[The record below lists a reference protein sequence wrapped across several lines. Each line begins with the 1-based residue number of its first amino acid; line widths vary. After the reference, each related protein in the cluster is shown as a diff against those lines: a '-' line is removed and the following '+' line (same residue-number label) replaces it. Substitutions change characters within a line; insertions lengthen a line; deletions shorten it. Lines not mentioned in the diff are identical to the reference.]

1 MNDILSEL
9 NPQQREVALHAGHCL
24 SIACPGSGKTKMLA
38 TKAATLL
45 NEGERVCAVTF
56 TRDAAL
62 ELRERTMK
70 LADPRTKGNLLVG
83 TFHSVCMLMAS
94 PRKHQ
99 GEFGRSIL
107 SKMQS
112 PFSSPWN
119 LVKEGV
125 RIGYIIRAIRESGTK
140 VKLRDA
146 TPIIELA
153 KEAGTIPEDL
163 DPELQAMVSIYIKL
177 MEEANV
183 IDFQDI
189 ILKTNLALRNKS
201 MSTLPVDHLLVDEYQ
216 DTDKAQYEWTAHH
229 GRAGVALTVVGDD
242 DQSIY
247 AFRRALGYSGMERF
261 ANEFGARQVQLGIN
275 YRCRT
280 EILRAAETLISRNT
294 ERIEKRLFAQK
305 GEGGVVNWERFKDAS
320 TEYAAVA
327 EEAAGAL
334 AEGATFAVI
343 SRTNDELT
351 LLQAAMHMR
360 GVPHRKTDGRSIFD
374 CPEVQVYAALLR
386 SLVKPASNDLDQVL
400 AWAGMENDDAG
411 KIRRLFGTNI
421 FIGSK
426 DDFQNA
432 GISARGSEI
441 WRTFAKRHGAW
452 LSQLQQG
459 HMATVNYGVYE
470 WLGETLQKPHNPAV
484 LDAAHQMYEFDGT
497 TLEDHLAKMRARE
510 LSQSQ
515 ADKKGAE
522 HEDQA
527 PVAMLTTAHGS
538 KGLEFDRVWI
548 VGLQAGSF
556 PSEKSSLEEERRLM
570 FVAMT
575 RAREA
580 LFISATKEKK
590 PSMFIFE
597 AGIELDI

>member
-9 NPQQREVALHAGHCL
+9 NPQQREVALHVGHCL

-45 NEGERVCAVTF
+45 NEGEKVCAVTF

-70 LADPRTKGNLLVG
+70 LADPRTKSNLLVG

-94 PRKHQ
+94 PRKHK
-99 GEFGRSIL
+99 GEFGRAIL
-107 SKMQS
+107 EKMHS
-112 PFSSPWN
+112 PFSGPWN
-119 LVKEGV
+119 LVTEGV
-125 RIGYIIRAIRESGTK
+125 RVGYVIRAIRESG
-140 VKLRDA
+140 VKIQLRDA
-146 TPIIELA
+146 TPVIELA
-153 KEAGTIPEDL
+153 KEAGSIPETL
-163 DPELQAMVSIYIKL
+163 DPELQEMVRIYIKL
-177 MEEANV
+177 MEDAHV

-189 ILKTNLALRNKS
+189 ILKTNLALRDKS

-261 ANEFGARQVQLGIN
+261 ANEFGALQVQLGIN
-275 YRCRT
+275 YRCRS
-280 EILRAAETLISRNT
+280 EILGAAETLISRNT
-294 ERIEKRLFAQK
+294 ERIQKRLFAQK
-305 GEGGVVNWERFKDAS
+305 GEGGVVTWERFKDAS

-334 AEGATFAVI
+334 AEGASFAVI

-351 LLQAAMHMR
+351 LLQAAMHTR

-386 SLVKPASNDLDQVL
+386 SLIKPVSNDLDQVL
-400 AWAGMENDDAG
+400 AWAGMDNNDASQ
-411 KIRRLFGTNI
+411 IRKLFGSSI
-421 FIGSK
+421 IIGSK
-426 DDFQNA
+426 EDFQTA
-432 GISARGSEI
+432 GMSDRGIEI

-452 LSQLQQG
+452 TAQKQQG
-459 HMATVNYGVYE
+459 HLATVNYGVYE
-470 WLGETLQKPHNPAV
+470 WLAETLQKPHNPAV
-484 LDAAHQMYEFDGT
+484 LDAAHQMYEVDDS
-497 TLEDHLAKMRARE
+497 TLEEHLAKMRARE

-515 ADKKGAE
+515 ADKKGEEAE
-522 HEDQA
+522 QSG

-580 LFISATKEKK
+580 LFISGTKDKK
-590 PSMFIFE
+590 PSMFVVE
-597 AGIELDI
+597 AGITLG

>member
-1 MNDILSEL
+1 MSDILSEL
-9 NPQQREVALHAGHCL
+9 NPQQREVALHLGHCL

-45 NEGERVCAVTF
+45 NEGEKVCAVTF

-70 LADPRTKGNLLVG
+70 LADPRTKANLLVG
-83 TFHSVCMLMAS
+83 TFHSVSLLMAF
-94 PRKHQ
+94 PRKHK
-99 GEFGRSIL
+99 GEFGQAIL
-107 SKMQS
+107 QKMHS
-112 PFSSPWN
+112 PFTQQWN

-125 RIGYIIRAIRESGTK
+125 RIGYLLRAIRESHAK
-140 VKLRDA
+140 IQLRDA
-146 TPIIELA
+146 TPVIELA
-153 KEAGTIPEDL
+153 KEAGNIPEHL
-163 DPELQAMVSIYIKL
+163 DPEVREMVSIYLKL
-177 MEEANV
+177 MDDANV

-189 ILKTNLALRNKS
+189 ILKTNLALRDQS
-201 MSTLPVDHLLVDEYQ
+201 MSTLPVNHLLVDEYQ

-261 ANEFGARQVQLGIN
+261 AKEFGAQQVQLGIN
-275 YRCRT
+275 YRCRA
-280 EILRAAETLISRNT
+280 EILGTAETLIRRNT
-294 ERIEKRLFAQK
+294 ERIEKRLFANK
-305 GEGGVVNWERFKDAS
+305 GPGGVVTWERFKDS
-320 TEYAAVA
+320 TAEYAAVA
-327 EEAAGAL
+327 EEAFGAL

-351 LLQAAMHMR
+351 LLQAAMHSR

-386 SLVKPASNDLDQVL
+386 SLIKPVGNDLDQVL
-400 AWAGMENDDAG
+400 AWAGMESDDAG
-411 KIRRLFGTNI
+411 RIRKLFGTSI
-421 FIGSK
+421 IIGSK
-426 DDFQNA
+426 EDFQHA
-432 GISARGSEI
+432 GISDRGIEI
-441 WRTFAKRHGAW
+441 WRTFAKRYAA
-452 LSQLQQG
+452 LNTQKQQG
-459 HMATVNYGVYE
+459 RLATVNFGVYE

-484 LDAAHQMYEFDGT
+484 LAAAHQMYEPEDC
-497 TLEDHLAKMRARE
+497 TLEEHLAKMRSRE
-510 LSQSQ
+510 LKQSQSE
-515 ADKKGAE
+515 KGADASDE
-522 HEDQA
+522 G

-548 VGLQAGSF
+548 VGLQTGSF
-556 PSEKSSLEEERRLM
+556 PSDKSSLEEERRLM

-580 LFISATKEKK
+580 LFLSGTRDKK
-590 PSMFIFE
+590 PSIFITE
-597 AGIELDI
+597 AGIDPV

>member
-45 NEGERVCAVTF
+45 NEGEKVCAVTF
-56 TRDAAL
+56 TRDAAI

-70 LADPRTKGNLLVG
+70 LADPRTKANLLVG

-94 PRKHQ
+94 PRTHKS
-99 GEFGRSIL
+99 EFGRAVL
-107 SKMQS
+107 GKMQS
-112 PFSSPWN
+112 PFSTPWN

-125 RIGYIIRAIRESGTK
+125 RVGYVIRAIRESGAK
-140 VKLRDA
+140 IQLRDA
-146 TPIIELA
+146 TPVIELA
-153 KEAGTIPEDL
+153 KEADSIPEHL
-163 DPELQAMVSIYIKL
+163 DPELQEMVRIYIKL
-177 MEEANV
+177 MDEARV

-189 ILKTNLALRNKS
+189 ILKTNLALRDKS

-216 DTDKAQYEWTAHH
+216 DTDKAQYEWTSHH
-229 GRAGVALTVVGDD
+229 GRAGIALTVVGDD

-261 ANEFGARQVQLGIN
+261 AKEFGALQVQLGIN
-275 YRCRT
+275 YRCHA
-280 EILRAAETLISRNT
+280 EILGAAETLISHNT
-294 ERIEKRLFAQK
+294 ERIQKRLFAQK
-305 GEGGVVNWERFKDAS
+305 GEGGVVTWERFKDAS

-334 AEGATFAVI
+334 AEGASFAAI
-343 SRTNDELT
+343 ARTNDELT
-351 LLQAAMHMR
+351 LLQAAMHTR
-360 GVPHRKTDGRSIFD
+360 GVAHRKTDGRSIFD

-386 SLVKPASNDLDQVL
+386 SLIKPVSNDLDQVL
-400 AWAGMENDDAG
+400 AWAGMDNDDAG
-411 KIRRLFGTNI
+411 KIRKLFGTSI
-421 FIGSK
+421 IIGSK
-426 DDFQNA
+426 EDFQNA
-432 GISARGSEI
+432 GISERGIDI
-441 WRTFAKRHGAW
+441 WRTFAKRHSAW
-452 LSQLQQG
+452 TAQMIQG

-484 LDAAHQMYEFDGT
+484 LDAAHQMYEVDDS

-510 LSQSQ
+510 LSQSR
-515 ADKKGAE
+515 ADKKNAE
-522 HEDQA
+522 TEQDE

-580 LFISATKEKK
+580 LFISGTKDKK
-590 PSMFIFE
+590 PSMFVVE
-597 AGIELDI
+597 AGISVG

>member
-1 MNDILSEL
+1 MNNILSEL
-9 NPQQREVALHAGHCL
+9 NPQQREVALHVGHCL

-38 TKAATLL
+38 TKAAQLL

-70 LADPRTKGNLLVG
+70 LADPRTKSNLLVG
-83 TFHSVCMLMAS
+83 TFHSVCMLMAT
-94 PRKHQ
+94 PRKHN
-99 GEFGRSIL
+99 GEFGRAIL
-107 SKMQS
+107 GKMVS
-112 PFSSPWN
+112 PFSAPWN

-125 RIGYIIRAIRESGTK
+125 RVGYVIRAIRESGAK
-140 VKLRDA
+140 IHVRDA

-153 KEAGTIPEDL
+153 KEAGTISEVLEPQ
-163 DPELQAMVSIYIKL
+163 LQEMVQIYIRL
-177 MEEANV
+177 MEDAGV

-189 ILKTNLALRNKS
+189 ILKTNHALSDKS
-201 MSTLPVDHLLVDEYQ
+201 MSPLPIDHLLVDEYQ

-229 GRAGVALTVVGDD
+229 GRAGVALTAVGDD

-261 ANEFGARQVQLGIN
+261 AREFGALQVQLGIN
-275 YRCRT
+275 YRCRA
-280 EILRAAETLISRNT
+280 EILSAAETLISRNT
-294 ERIEKRLFAQK
+294 QRIPKRLFAEK
-305 GEGGVVNWERFKDAS
+305 GEGGVVTWERFKDS
-320 TEYAAVA
+320 TTEYAAVA

-334 AEGATFAVI
+334 AEGASFAVI

-351 LLQAAMHMR
+351 LLQAAMHAR

-374 CPEVQVYAALLR
+374 CPEVQVYSALLR
-386 SLVKPASNDLDQVL
+386 SLVKPVSNDLDQVL
-400 AWAGMENDDAG
+400 AWAGMDVADAS
-411 KIRRLFGTNI
+411 KVRKLFGASI
-421 FIGSK
+421 IIGSK
-426 DDFQNA
+426 EDFLHA
-432 GISARGSEI
+432 GVSDRGIEI
-441 WRTFAKRHGAW
+441 WRTFAKRHSMLTA
-452 LSQLQQG
+452 QKQQG
-459 HMATVNYGVYE
+459 HMATVNYGAYE
-470 WLGETLQKPHNPAV
+470 WLAQTLQKPHNPAV
-484 LDAAHQMYEFDGT
+484 LEAAHQMYEVDDT
-497 TLEDHLAKMRARE
+497 TLEEHLAKMSARE
-510 LSQSQ
+510 LSQRQ
-515 ADKKGAE
+515 ADKKDHDASMAG
-522 HEDQA
+522 

-580 LFISATKEKK
+580 LFISATKDKK
-590 PSMFIFE
+590 PSMFVVE
-597 AGIELDI
+597 AGVTPG

>member
-9 NPQQREVALHAGHCL
+9 NPQQREVALHVGHCL

-45 NEGERVCAVTF
+45 NEGEKVCAVTF

-70 LADPRTKGNLLVG
+70 LADPRTKANLLVG

-94 PRKHQ
+94 PRKHN
-99 GEFGRSIL
+99 GEFGRAIL
-107 SKMQS
+107 GKMQS
-112 PFSSPWN
+112 PFSAPWN

-125 RIGYIIRAIRESGTK
+125 RVGYVIRAIRESGAK
-140 VKLRDA
+140 IQIRDA
-146 TPIIELA
+146 TPLIELA
-153 KEAGTIPEDL
+153 KEAGSISDSL
-163 DPELQAMVSIYIKL
+163 DPQLQEMVRIYIKL
-177 MEEANV
+177 MEDAHV

-189 ILKTNLALRNKS
+189 ILKTNLALRDKS
-201 MSTLPVDHLLVDEYQ
+201 MLALPVDHLLVDEYQ
-216 DTDKAQYEWTAHH
+216 DTDNAQYEWTAHH

-247 AFRRALGYSGMERF
+247 AFRRALGYSGMARF
-261 ANEFGARQVQLGIN
+261 AQEFGALQVQLGIN
-275 YRCRT
+275 YRCRS
-280 EILRAAETLISRNT
+280 EILDAAATLISRNT

-305 GEGGVVNWERFKDAS
+305 GEGGIVTWERFKDAS
-320 TEYAAVA
+320 AEYAAVA

-334 AEGATFAVI
+334 AEGVSFAVI

-351 LLQAAMHMR
+351 LLQAAMHTR

-386 SLVKPASNDLDQVL
+386 SLIKPASNDLDQVL
-400 AWAGMENDDAG
+400 AWAGMEIDDAS
-411 KIRRLFGTNI
+411 KIRKLFGSSI
-421 FIGSK
+421 IIGSK
-426 DDFQNA
+426 DDFKNA
-432 GISARGSEI
+432 GMSDRGIDI
-441 WRTFAKRHGAW
+441 WRTFAKRHLAW
-452 LSQLQQG
+452 TAQKQQG

-470 WLGETLQKPHNPAV
+470 WLAETLQKPHNPSV
-484 LDAAHQMYEFDGT
+484 LDAAHQMYEVDDT
-497 TLEDHLAKMRARE
+497 SLEDHLAKMRARE

-515 ADKKGAE
+515 AEKKEPDAE
-522 HEDQA
+522 A
-527 PVAMLTTAHGS
+527 GPVALLTTAHGS

-580 LFISATKEKK
+580 LFISGTKDKK
-590 PSMFIFE
+590 PSMFLLE
-597 AGIELDI
+597 AGITVA

>member
-1 MNDILSEL
+1 VNDILSEL
-9 NPQQREVALHAGHCL
+9 NPQQREVALHVGHCL

-45 NEGERVCAVTF
+45 NEGEKVCAVTF

-70 LADPRTKGNLLVG
+70 LADPRTKANLLVG
-83 TFHSVCMLMAS
+83 TFHSVNMLMAS
-94 PRKHQ
+94 PRKHK
-99 GEFGRSIL
+99 GEFGRAIL
-107 SKMQS
+107 AKMHS
-112 PFSSPWN
+112 PFTTPWN

-125 RIGYIIRAIRESGTK
+125 RIGYVIRAIRESGA
-140 VKLRDA
+140 RIQMREA
-146 TPIIELA
+146 TPVIELA
-153 KEAGTIPEDL
+153 KEAGTIPETL
-163 DPELQAMVSIYIKL
+163 DPELQEMVRIYIKL
-177 MEEANV
+177 MEDAHV

-189 ILKTNLALRNKS
+189 ILKTNLALRDKS

-261 ANEFGARQVQLGIN
+261 AKEFGALQVQLGIN
-275 YRCRT
+275 YRCRS
-280 EILRAAETLISRNT
+280 EILGAAEMLISRNT
-294 ERIEKRLFAQK
+294 ERIPKRLFAQK
-305 GEGGVVNWERFKDAS
+305 GEGGIVSWERFKDAS

-327 EEAAGAL
+327 EEAACAL
-334 AEGATFAVI
+334 ADGASFAVI

-351 LLQAAMHMR
+351 LLQAAMHTR

-386 SLVKPASNDLDQVL
+386 SLIQPASNDLDQVL
-400 AWAGMENDDAG
+400 AWAGMETDDAS
-411 KIRRLFGTNI
+411 KIRKLFGSSI
-421 FIGSK
+421 IIGSK
-426 DDFQNA
+426 EDFKNA
-432 GISARGSEI
+432 GMSERGIDI
-441 WRTFAKRHGAW
+441 WRTFAKRHAAW
-452 LSQLQQG
+452 TAQKFQG
-459 HMATVNYGVYE
+459 HLATVNYGVYE

-484 LDAAHQMYEFDGT
+484 LDAAHQMYEVDGT
-497 TLEDHLAKMRARE
+497 SLEDHLAKMRARE
-510 LSQSQ
+510 LGQ
-515 ADKKGAE
+515 AQVEKKDPEADAE
-522 HEDQA
+522 A
-527 PVAMLTTAHGS
+527 RPVAMLTTAHGS

-575 RAREA
+575 RARES
-580 LFISATKEKK
+580 LFISGTKDKK
-590 PSMFIFE
+590 PSMFVIE
-597 AGIELDI
+597 AGITVG

>member
-1 MNDILSEL
+1 VKDILSEL
-9 NPQQREVALHAGHCL
+9 NPQQREVALHVGHCL

-38 TKAATLL
+38 TKAAILL
-45 NEGERVCAVTF
+45 NEGEKVCAVTF

-70 LADPRTKGNLLVG
+70 LAAPRTKANLLVG

-94 PRKHQ
+94 PRKHN
-99 GEFGRSIL
+99 GEFGRAIL
-107 SKMQS
+107 EKMQS

-125 RIGYIIRAIRESGTK
+125 RVSYVIRAIRESGTK
-140 VKLRDA
+140 IQFRDA
-146 TPIIELA
+146 TPVIELA
-153 KEAGTIPEDL
+153 KEAGIIPETL
-163 DPELQAMVSIYIKL
+163 DPELQEMVRIYIKL
-177 MEEANV
+177 MEEARV

-189 ILKTNLALRNKS
+189 ILKTNSALRDKS

-216 DTDKAQYEWTAHH
+216 DTDKAQYEWSAHH

-247 AFRRALGYSGMERF
+247 AFRRALGYTGMERF
-261 ANEFGARQVQLGIN
+261 AKEFGALQVQLGIN
-275 YRCRT
+275 YRCRS
-280 EILRAAETLISRNT
+280 EILGAAETLISRNT
-294 ERIEKRLFAQK
+294 ERIQKRLFAQK
-305 GEGGVVNWERFKDAS
+305 GEGGVVTWERFKDAS

-334 AEGATFAVI
+334 AEGASFAVI

-351 LLQAAMHMR
+351 LLQAAMHTR
-360 GVPHRKTDGRSIFD
+360 GVPHRKTDARSIFD

-386 SLVKPASNDLDQVL
+386 SLIKPASNDLDQVL

-411 KIRRLFGTNI
+411 KIRRLFGTNVI
-421 FIGSK
+421 IGSK
-426 DDFQNA
+426 DDFTNA
-432 GISARGSEI
+432 GISDRGIDI
-441 WRTFAKRHGAW
+441 WRTFAKRHAAW
-452 LSQLQQG
+452 SAQKLQG

-470 WLGETLQKPHNPAV
+470 WLGETLQKPNNPAV
-484 LDAAHQMYEFDGT
+484 LDAAHQMFEVDGT
-497 TLEDHLAKMRARE
+497 TLEDHLTKMRARE
-510 LSQSQ
+510 LSQSV
-515 ADKKGAE
+515 AE
-522 HEDQA
+522 RKNPEA
-527 PVAMLTTAHGS
+527 EEEGPVAMLTTAHGS

-580 LFISATKEKK
+580 LFISGTKDKK
-590 PSMFIFE
+590 PSMFVVE
-597 AGIELDI
+597 AGLIVS